1 MSNDKST
8 ESRTGAQGA
17 SDLRGFINLV
27 VGDRYITQKLIGEGG
42 WSAVYLAFDRVLHR
56 DVALKLLHR
65 PLAANPDNL
74 QRFERE
80 ALAASK
86 LNHANIAA
94 IYDYGVLP
102 SGQPFIVME
111 HLVGESL
118 SERIE
123 KQVETSET
131 EAIAIVAQVAGAL
144 SHAHKNGILHRD
156 IKPSNI
162 FVLSDTTHGAATG
175 TNVKLLD
182 FGLAKLLDDERF
194 STMTESGV
202 ALGTPSYMSPE
213 QIQRK
218 KVDCRTDIYSLG
230 CTMYELL
237 TTVKP
242 FQGSVMDCLHA
253 HLLEEPPPMRN
264 HSSSISVSP
273 ALENIV
279 RKAMAKHPDRRIGS
293 AEALVEELSSACGQ
307 QGRPLQA
314 LCWQI
319 SYGLRRF
326 RKVVIPIA
334 ASVVLLLLAYQAA
347 PALLSLI
354 GVRTIE
360 IDAAKV
366 DQNTLDEMVA
376 EMATTRKGVTEKPS
390 ESAEHSAP
398 RQRLSS
404 KN

>member
-1 MSNDKST
+1 MINDKAT
-8 ESRTGAQGA
+8 EPITGAQGA

-56 DVALKLLHR
+56 NVALKLLHR
-65 PLAANPDNL
+65 PLAAHRENL

-86 LNHANIAA
+86 LNHPNIAA

-102 SGQPFIVME
+102 SGQPYIVME

-118 SERIE
+118 SEIIE
-123 KQVETSET
+123 KRTTTSENQ
-131 EAIAIVAQVAGAL
+131 AISIVSQVARAL
-144 SHAHKNGILHRD
+144 NHAHKNGVLHRD
-156 IKPSNI
+156 VKPSNI
-162 FVLSDTTHGAATG
+162 FVLSDTTNGATSG

-194 STMTESGV
+194 STMTDSGV

-237 TTVKP
+237 SGVKP

-253 HLLEEPPPMRN
+253 HLLEDPPPMRN
-264 HSSSISVSP
+264 HSTSISVSP
-273 ALENIV
+273 AVESVV
-279 RKAMAKHPDRRIGS
+279 RKAMAKNPDRRICS
-293 AEALVEELSSACGQ
+293 AAALVEELSGASGQ
-307 QGRPLQA
+307 QGRPLLP

-319 SYGLRRF
+319 SFGLRRL
-326 RKVVIPIA
+326 RKVIIPIA
-334 ASVVLLLLAYQAA
+334 ASVALLLVAYEAA
-347 PALLSLI
+347 PVLLSLA

-366 DQNTLDEMVA
+366 DQGTLDEIVT
-376 EMATTRKGVTEKPS
+376 EMTTTR
-390 ESAEHSAP
+390 
-398 RQRLSS
+398 R
-404 KN
+404 

>member
-1 MSNDKST
+1 MSNDKAA
-8 ESRTGAQGA
+8 EPITGAQGA
-17 SDLRGFINLV
+17 SDLRSFINLV
-27 VGDRYITQKLIGEGG
+27 VGERYITQKLIGEGG

-80 ALAASK
+80 AMAASK
-86 LNHANIAA
+86 LNHPNIAA

-102 SGQPFIVME
+102 SGQPYIVME

-118 SERIE
+118 SEIIE
-123 KQVETSET
+123 KRTTTSENQ
-131 EAIAIVAQVAGAL
+131 AIKIVSQVASAL
-144 SHAHKNGILHRD
+144 GHAHKNGILHRD

-162 FVLSDTTHGAATG
+162 FVLSDTSNGEATG

-194 STMTESGV
+194 STMTDSGV

-237 TTVKP
+237 CGVKP

-253 HLLEEPPPMRN
+253 HLLENPPPMRK
-264 HSSSISVSP
+264 HSSAICVSP
-273 ALENIV
+273 AVENVV
-279 RKAMAKHPDRRIGS
+279 RKAMAKNPDRRISS
-293 AEALVEELSSACGQ
+293 ADALMEELSNASGL
-307 QGRPLQA
+307 QGEPLQP

-319 SYGLRRF
+319 SYGLRRL
-326 RKVVIPIA
+326 RKVIIPIA
-334 ASVVLLLLAYQAA
+334 ASVALIIVAYDSAPFLFSLA
-347 PALLSLI
+347 

-360 IDAAKV
+360 IDAAKA
-366 DQNTLDEMVA
+366 DQNAIDEMVM
-376 EMATTRKGVTEKPS
+376 EMATTKNRVTEKAS
-390 ESAEHSAP
+390 VHSVHLAP
-398 RQRLSS
+398 IQGLNS

>member
-1 MSNDKST
+1 LNDQT
-8 ESRTGAQGA
+8 HEPGAGAQSP
-17 SDLRGFINLV
+17 SDLRSFINLV

-74 QRFERE
+74 QRFKRE
-80 ALAASK
+80 AMAASK

-102 SGQPFIVME
+102 SGQPYIVME

-123 KQVETSET
+123 KRTATSET
-131 EAIAIVAQVAGAL
+131 EAIEIVFQVASAL

-162 FVLSDTTHGAATG
+162 FVLSDTDNGAATG

-182 FGLAKLLDDERF
+182 FGLAKLLDDDRF
-194 STMTESGV
+194 STMTDSGV

-230 CTMYELL
+230 CTLYELL
-237 TTVKP
+237 TGVKP
-242 FQGSVMDCLHA
+242 FQGSVMDCMHA
-253 HLLEEPPPMRN
+253 HLLEDPPPMRN
-264 HSSSISVSP
+264 HSSTNGVSP
-273 ALENIV
+273 AVENVV
-279 RKAMAKHPDRRIGS
+279 RQAMAKNPDRRISS
-293 AEALVEELSSACGQ
+293 ADAFMEALSNACSRQ
-307 QGRPLQA
+307 VQPLQH
-314 LCWQI
+314 LWWHVL
-319 SYGLRRF
+319 YGLRRF
-326 RKVVIPIA
+326 RKVCIPIA
-334 ASVVLLLLAYQAA
+334 ASAAIVLVAYGAA
-347 PALLSLI
+347 PFFFSLI

-360 IDAAKV
+360 IDATKV
-366 DQNTLDEMVA
+366 DQSTLDAIVLK
-376 EMATTRKGVTEKPS
+376 MATTSGKTGK
-390 ESAEHSAP
+390 
-398 RQRLSS
+398 
-404 KN
+404 